1 MTDYNYKEIK
11 AILRDFVDAVDSFDR
26 NERDSWTNL
35 LAVRDRALQHLDNK
49 PGRNDWGRENE
60 RDSAASTDS

>member
-49 PGRNDWGRENE
+49 PGRD
-60 RDSAASTDS
+60 D